1 MSISRSPSD
10 QYNIQYNK
18 FWRESIG
25 NGDILFCVTLQKQAV
40 LYIRESKQPNE
51 KYIFFDTSNI
61 FHGKLINY
69 YGVPHRSMC
78 STCFYGNTWIN
89 HFCTRQTETL

>member
-25 NGDILFCVTLQKQAV
+25 NGDILFCVALQKQAV

-51 KYIFFDTSNI
+51 EYIFFDTSNI

-78 STCFYGNTWIN
+78 STYFYGTPG
-89 HFCTRQTETL
+89 